1 MTTAVR
7 EEPTL
12 EANIRRSVNH
22 WLLRWQAKL
31 EGAGPDRAIP
41 WGVAFVLFALFA
53 ALALAR
59 YRSLELGAEFA
70 AWLQGV
76 WLLSE
81 GQEPLVSITGRSLF
95 AGQFSIVMAPVAQ
108 LARLVPAAPLLLV
121 LQALALAIG
130 VVPLWRIVRAE
141 LELGIEAAIVIALA
155 YGFQPGLH
163 NLNLSEFH
171 PEAFAVPALLYGY
184 LWSQRR
190 QWIRFTGAVAFVLA
204 TRSDLALVIVG
215 LGALLA
221 LEGRHRQGRIA
232 AAMGAVWGMLALFV
246 FQSDLA
252 GGEFVHAEAFA
263 SYGDGPIAVMW
274 GMLTDPL
281 QVLSDFF
288 ARENYERLLLLFA
301 PLLFL
306 PVLKPRFQLPLVLF
320 GAFGF
325 IADIPPGEF
334 GNPQQ
339 DVAALVF
346 LPIATGFAL
355 HALGRRSVRRVFVSG
370 RLLIGLL
377 FATFAFWLFAAGSS
391 LYNSPWE
398 WGSRSEWDLD
408 VVAAVDTVDPDES
421 VAALEPA
428 LPLLAERVEIIE
440 FPDEAVVF
448 RPSDPVFNMEVIV
461 VDEAADSWTELN
473 RATFD
478 QIVDALGYV
487 VSDRFG
493 TISVYRLDTS
503 S

>member
-1 MTTAVR
+1 MTTSVR
-7 EEPTL
+7 DEPTF
-12 EANIRRSVNH
+12 EANLRRSLNH
-22 WLLRWQAKL
+22 WHLRWQARL
-31 EGAGPDRAIP
+31 EGSGPDRAIP
-41 WGVAFVLFALFA
+41 WGVAFVLFVLFA

-59 YRSLELGAEFA
+59 YRSLELGAPFA

-76 WLLSE
+76 WLLGES
-81 GQEPLVSITGRSLF
+81 QEPMVSITGRSLF
-95 AGQFSIVMAPVAQ
+95 AGQFSIIMAPLAQ
-108 LARLVPAAPLLLV
+108 LARVIPPAPLLLV
-121 LQALALAIG
+121 VQALALALG
-130 VVPLWRIVRAE
+130 VVPLWRIVRGE
-141 LELGIEAAIVIALA
+141 LELGIEAAIVIAIA

-163 NLNLSEFH
+163 DLNLSEFH
-171 PEAFAVPALLYGY
+171 PEALAVPALLYGY

-190 QWIRFTGAVAFVLA
+190 QWVRFTGAVAFVLA

-232 AAMGAVWGMLALFV
+232 AGMGAVWGVLALFV

-252 GGEFVHAEAFA
+252 GGEFVHSEAFA
-263 SYGDGPIAVMW
+263 SYGDGPIAIMW

-281 QVLSDFF
+281 QVLGDFF
-288 ARENYERLLLLFA
+288 ARANYERLLLLFA

-325 IADIPPGEF
+325 IANIPPGEF

-355 HALGRRSVRRVFVSG
+355 HSLGRRSVRRVFVSG

-391 LYNSPWE
+391 LYNQPWE

-408 VVAAVDTVDPDES
+408 VVAAVETIDPDES

-440 FPDEAVVF
+440 FPTDAVLY
-448 RPSDPVFNMEVIV
+448 RPSDPSFDMEVIL
-461 VDEAADSWTELN
+461 VDEAADTWTELN

-478 QIVDALGYV
+478 QIVDALGYS

-493 TISVYRLDTS
+493 TISVYRLETAE
-503 S
+503 